1 MSVCVSVGGGGGAV
15 ILWPLKCAKVSQ
27 LNLFFFF
34 PSRKLTTMLDSLRS
48 TKMHSALPVPLA
60 RPSQLQSNFQQPP
73 PYSSLPD
80 FGTRVDCIGNDEC
93 GVSVAEQRCHDSP
106 VTFSTRGECGVPVPG
121 SHLATRAYA
130 SRDDGET
137 AASQLSS
144 RDFTVAQRVC
154 VHVKGRRCSA
164 TLSTE

>member
-1 MSVCVSVGGGGGAV
+1 MCLCVCRWGVGEGGCSHFMA
-15 ILWPLKCAKVSQ
+15 IKMCKSESTQ
-27 LNLFFFF
+27 LVFFF

-121 SHLATRAYA
+121 PHLATLAYA

-137 AASQLSS
+137 AASQ
-144 RDFTVAQRVC
+144 F
-154 VHVKGRRCSA
+154 
-164 TLSTE
+164 